1 MTSGLPELLR
11 GVAET
16 DAAAILNL
24 GSRVHLQSGAVL
36 FSLGDDA
43 ETLFL
48 VERGRVALT
57 LPLQVGGRDED
68 VLVEERQPGETVGWS
83 ALIPPH
89 RFTLKATALVETE
102 LLGLS
107 RAALLDYF
115 ATRPEAG
122 HAVTR
127 NLAAVI
133 GQRLQ
138 VFQAMWL
145 REVQRVVD
153 HRSA

>member
-11 GVAET
+11 GVAES
-16 DAAAILNL
+16 DAAAILSL

-43 ETLFL
+43 DTLFL

-68 VLVEERQPGETVGWS
+68 VLVEERQPGQTVGWS

-89 RFTLKATALVETE
+89 RFTLKATARWRPNCSA
-102 LLGLS
+102 S
-107 RAALLDYF
+107 RGRRCSTTSRPVPRR
-115 ATRPEAG
+115 ATR
-122 HAVTR
+122 
-127 NLAAVI
+127 
-133 GQRLQ
+133 
-138 VFQAMWL
+138 
-145 REVQRVVD
+145 
-153 HRSA
+153 